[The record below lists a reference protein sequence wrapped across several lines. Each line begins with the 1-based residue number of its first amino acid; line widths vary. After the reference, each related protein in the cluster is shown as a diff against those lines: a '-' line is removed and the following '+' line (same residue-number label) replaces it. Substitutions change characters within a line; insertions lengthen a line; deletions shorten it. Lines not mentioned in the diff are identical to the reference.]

1 MDTERT
7 LLLEEIEKFL
17 AATGMGPSYFGK
29 LAVGNSEIVSRLRA
43 NRRVYP
49 ETVAKAR
56 SFMEGGYVRR
66 GGRGGRGKHIQ
77 GAGQDQAPSARGA
90 AE

>member
-49 ETVAKAR
+49 ETVARAR
-56 SFMEGGYVRR
+56 SFMEGGYIRR
-66 GGRGGRGKHIQ
+66 GGRRGRGKHVQ
-77 GAGQDQAPSARGA
+77 GA

>member
-7 LLLEEIEKFL
+7 LLLAEIERFL
-17 AATGMGPSYFGK
+17 ADTGMGPSYFGK

-56 SFMEGGYVRR
+56 SFMKGGYVRR
-66 GGRGGRGKHIQ
+66 GGRRGRGEHVQ
-77 GAGQDQAPSARGA
+77 GA